1 MALQEY
7 LGAIVMEI
15 DGREVEVE
23 SLDVNFKTGRKL
35 VKTMNKTGRAKGFA
49 KGIGE
54 YDLKVT
60 AVIPVSGDVD
70 WAAIEG
76 AKITIYPIT
85 TGGQRVSYLDCF
97 TVDVGKKYTVDNEA
111 KQDLS
116 MMALR
121 EVKE

>member
-7 LGAIVMEI
+7 LGSIVMEI
-15 DGREVEVE
+15 DGKEVEVE
-23 SLDVNFKTGRKL
+23 SLDVTFKTGRKL
-35 VKTMNKTGRAKGFA
+35 VKTMNRTGRAKGFA

-76 AKITIYPIT
+76 AKITIYPLQS
-85 TGGQRVSYLDCF
+85 GGTRTSYLDCF

-116 MMALR
+116 MIALR

>member
-15 DGREVEVE
+15 DGKEVDIE
-23 SLDVNFKTGRKL
+23 SLDVTFKTGRKL

-54 YDLKVT
+54 YDLKIT
-60 AVIPVSGDVD
+60 ACIPVSGDID

-76 AKITIYPIT
+76 AKITIYPLT
-85 TGGQRVSYLDCF
+85 TGGKRTSYLDCF
-97 TVDVGKKYTVDNEA
+97 VTDVGNKYGTDSEA
-111 KQDLS
+111 KRDMS
-116 MMALR
+116 MIALR
-121 EVKE
+121 EVIE

>member
-1 MALQEY
+1 MALHEY
-7 LGAIVMEI
+7 LGSIVMEI

-23 SLDVNFKTGRKL
+23 SLDVTYKTGRKL
-35 VKTMNKTGRAKGFA
+35 VKTMNKTGRAQGFS

-76 AKITIYPIT
+76 AKITIYPLT
-85 TGGQRVSYLDCF
+85 TGGQRTSYLDCF
-97 TVDVGKKYTVDNEA
+97 TIDVGKKYSVDNEA
-111 KQDLS
+111 KQDLT
-116 MMALR
+116 MIALR